1 MSTSQLQARY
11 SVEDYFALPEEDQH
25 HLDALEHAGAVDLTE
40 PGSLELSTPLPEK
53 VKTQNLCHYCQPMF
67 STIENLKSLTS
78 KKGYK
83 HNTITGV
90 REAAGRGCGSCKFIQ
105 TCYLRSKTGNSH
117 MRVHACLVE
126 NKIEDRLLISKG
138 KSMFIKE
145 HLLPRLRESTMS
157 TKYPF
162 DGCKLDGLTIDF
174 PGCPVNRLCLL
185 SDEGSRAGVYIER
198 QPPVAKGN
206 FERTIPQIKKW
217 LDDCCWRHTRLCQ
230 YSTPKL
236 PTRVLQIGS
245 KNTSL
250 VRLHVSRPDQK
261 DDYIALS
268 YCWGGPQSF
277 TTTNSTLEYNMR
289 GFDTDNLPLTF
300 KDTIFI
306 ARKLGIRYIWI
317 DALCIIQDS
326 NVDKDKEIEAM
337 GDIYKNATVTIS
349 AASASSVD
357 GGLFDHGPTPNFLEV
372 PFCLP
377 DKSLS
382 QVYMSRQ
389 IAYHESDDPVNHRAW
404 CFQESMLSPRLL
416 SFRSTELLWHCQS
429 LAYEPVAKSNRR
441 YIQSKAL
448 VPANIFGRNMEIQ
461 IPGVLH
467 RARAWNSIV
476 ETFTERS
483 LTNSEDR
490 LPAISAI
497 AKELAFVWNDE
508 HVFGVMRSTVER
520 HLSWA
525 VVHRYGLDKKHEI
538 ARNDRAPSWSWV
550 SIDCQVRI
558 TMPASHFHVRTKC
571 LEIDNTPACGK
582 IVLHARVLS
591 LEAHLMNSRQE
602 KLLQKYY
609 DVAEDLEA
617 KACTLMLL
625 GEYEIGDKKDFGCSL
640 SFLILKR
647 LSNGYYQRV
656 GLFDCWL
663 QGRYPLHDWMR
674 PKTLRKLLK
683 TIDFSRVTIV

>member
-1 MSTSQLQARY
+1 MSTSLLQARY
-11 SVEDYFALPEEDQH
+11 SVDDYFALPEEDQH

-53 VKTQNLCHYCQPMF
+53 VKTQNLCHYCKPMF

-90 REAAGRGCGSCKFIQ
+90 REAADRGCGSCKFIQ
-105 TCYLRSKTGNSH
+105 TCYLGSKTEYSH
-117 MRVHACLVE
+117 MRVYACLFE
-126 NKIEDRLLISKG
+126 NKIKDRLPISKG
-138 KSMFIKE
+138 KSIFIKE

-157 TKYPF
+157 TKYPL
-162 DGCKLDGLTIDF
+162 DGCKLDELTIGF
-174 PGCPVNRLCLL
+174 SGYPVNHLFLL

-198 QPPVAKGN
+198 QPPVAKDN

-217 LDDCCWRHTRLCQ
+217 
-230 YSTPKL
+230 
-236 PTRVLQIGS
+236 
-245 KNTSL
+245 L

-300 KDTIFI
+300 KNTIFI

-326 NVDKDKEIEAM
+326 DVDKDKEIEAM

-357 GGLFDHGPTPNFLEV
+357 GGLFDHGPTPNLLEV

-382 QVYMSRQ
+382 KVYISEARLC
-389 IAYHESDDPVNHRAW
+389 ADLNEPVNHRAW

-429 LAYEPVAKSNRR
+429 LAYEPVAKSNHR
-441 YIQSKAL
+441 YIKSKAL
-448 VPANIFGRNMEIQ
+448 VPANIFGRNIEIQ

-467 RARAWNSIV
+467 CARAWNSIV

-508 HVFGVMRSTVER
+508 HVWWNEEHSRTTFILGGGS
-520 HLSWA
+520 S
-525 VVHRYGLDKKHEI
+525 
-538 ARNDRAPSWSWV
+538 
-550 SIDCQVRI
+550 
-558 TMPASHFHVRTKC
+558 VRT
-571 LEIDNTPACGK
+571 
-582 IVLHARVLS
+582 
-591 LEAHLMNSRQE
+591 
-602 KLLQKYY
+602 
-609 DVAEDLEA
+609 
-617 KACTLMLL
+617 
-625 GEYEIGDKKDFGCSL
+625 
-640 SFLILKR
+640 
-647 LSNGYYQRV
+647 
-656 GLFDCWL
+656 
-663 QGRYPLHDWMR
+663 
-674 PKTLRKLLK
+674 
-683 TIDFSRVTIV
+683 